1 MFVHVCM
8 GTNISITALYM
19 EMLTT
24 AIQDSVSL
32 SLGQKQIKT
41 IKINT
46 QHGEQQSFLLLMFLQ
61 RGTHVQHNRNPA
73 TMHNVTISQMQLH
86 KETK

>member
-46 QHGEQQSFLLLMFLQ
+46 QHGEQQSFFAPNVLAE
-61 RGTHVQHNRNPA
+61 RYPCA
-73 TMHNVTISQMQLH
+73 T
-86 KETK
+86 